1 MKRFVLF
8 LLMAVCAS
16 CSQIEEDTTGNL
28 SGIVSDKTTG
38 DPVPVVSVALSP
50 GGMSTVTGSDG
61 SFSFKNL
68 EEGSYSVILSKE
80 GYKSGS
86 STVTV
91 NAGTDAEAN
100 LLIERIPAVI
110 TLDRKLLDFGDNAS
124 MNTLSF
130 NMVNNNY
137 VDLDYKVIENCGW
150 IESVDPSSGTLPY
163 GKTGTVIVK
172 IDRDGLAA
180 GVNETVIVVSTT
192 DGSSEL
198 TVRALGF
205 EKAKP
210 SLNVLDVTEIK
221 ASSARLNAQM
231 TSTGS
236 PVYTERGFVYSE
248 SPMPDHSNTI
258 AVMSAIVTDDMFFS
272 TKVEGLE
279 LDHTYYVRAYAVNEL
294 GTAYST
300 NQVTFKATATLPTV
314 KIIEGNADINS
325 RTAVM
330 YAEVTDEGDPKYYEK
345 GFVYS
350 TLVSHPSI
358 TDSKIVVEGDNYGKY
373 ESYIYDMEYD
383 TPYYIRAY
391 AMNASGVAYSN
402 VLDLSIDTYLP
413 VVETLDPS
421 SIDAE
426 KCSALLQA
434 NIKSKGTPAYTEI
447 GFVYSTANQNPTIY
461 DNLIKVETESNGKY
475 EALLQNLS
483 YDTEYYVR
491 AYAKNI
497 SGVTYGDKVIVC
509 INTELPVVT
518 TLEATD
524 INSEDRSVVLEASV
538 SYDGIPRYEERGFVY
553 STNNSAPTINDE
565 SVIVDGQNGTSFS
578 LKLTD
583 LSYDTIYYVRAYA
596 KNYSGVAYG
605 DVVTILIE
613 MELPQVVTHNVTD
626 ENKKQNVANLNGE
639 IIYLGVP
646 RYYEKGFVYSN
657 IYEHPTIYDSK
668 IIVDGAGKGTFE
680 YRVTDLS
687 SDSMYYVRAYS
698 INEKG
703 VAYGESVI
711 LYESEWMK
719 FAEVNLGV
727 QKYDIGEGSRN
738 DAIAKCNNSNV
749 AGFTDWRLPSL
760 SELYFLYNNREEIG
774 NFKKDYYWSTTKGTK
789 KGYGTDIY
797 YYYMSFARG
806 VECDSIGDDYLF
818 NVRCVRTL

>member
-1 MKRFVLF
+1 
-8 LLMAVCAS
+8 
-16 CSQIEEDTTGNL
+16 
-28 SGIVSDKTTG
+28 
-38 DPVPVVSVALSP
+38 
-50 GGMSTVTGSDG
+50 
-61 SFSFKNL
+61 
-68 EEGSYSVILSKE
+68 
-80 GYKSGS
+80 
-86 STVTV
+86 
-91 NAGTDAEAN
+91 
-100 LLIERIPAVI
+100 
-110 TLDRKLLDFGDNAS
+110 
-124 MNTLSF
+124 
-130 NMVNNNY
+130 
-137 VDLDYKVIENCGW
+137 
-150 IESVDPSSGTLPY
+150 
-163 GKTGTVIVK
+163 
-172 IDRDGLAA
+172 
-180 GVNETVIVVSTT
+180 
-192 DGSSEL
+192 
-198 TVRALGF
+198 
-205 EKAKP
+205 
-210 SLNVLDVTEIK
+210 
-221 ASSARLNAQM
+221 
-231 TSTGS
+231 
-236 PVYTERGFVYSE
+236 
-248 SPMPDHSNTI
+248 
-258 AVMSAIVTDDMFFS
+258 
-272 TKVEGLE
+272 
-279 LDHTYYVRAYAVNEL
+279 
-294 GTAYST
+294 
-300 NQVTFKATATLPTV
+300 
-314 KIIEGNADINS
+314 
-325 RTAVM
+325 
-330 YAEVTDEGDPKYYEK
+330 
-345 GFVYS
+345 
-350 TLVSHPSI
+350 
-358 TDSKIVVEGDNYGKY
+358 
-373 ESYIYDMEYD
+373 
-383 TPYYIRAY
+383 
-391 AMNASGVAYSN
+391 MNASGVAYSN